1 LDVLE
6 AAAVDLDNPIGDRM
20 AQRVRGDVVG
30 FADTA
35 AGDLGPDVGLGRDL
49 FDEAL
54 ERPSGE
60 AVARAGG
67 KQGVGVFPA
76 VAKVSP
82 E

>member
-1 LDVLE
+1 MGSNIVVF
-6 AAAVDLDNPIGDRM
+6 VDTITGNVS
-20 AQRVRGDVVG
+20 ADVV
-30 FADTA
+30 
-35 AGDLGPDVGLGRDL
+35 LGREL

-67 KQGVGVFPA
+67 KEGVNVFLA

>member
-6 AAAVDLDNPIGDRM
+6 AAAVDLDNPIGDRVLEG
-20 AQRVRGDVVG
+20 VRGDIVG
-30 FADTA
+30 IADTA
-35 AGDLGPDVGLGRDL
+35 AGDLGPDVGLGREL

-54 ERPSGE
+54 ERPRGE

-67 KQGVGVFPA
+67 KQGVGVFPT

>member
-1 LDVLE
+1 MYVLE
-6 AAAVDLDNPIGDRM
+6 AAAVNLDNPIGDRVPEGM
-20 AQRVRGDVVG
+20 RCDVVG

-35 AGDLGPDVGLGRDL
+35 AGDLGPDVGLGREL

-60 AVARAGG
+60 AIARAGG

>member
-1 LDVLE
+1 
-6 AAAVDLDNPIGDRM
+6 
-20 AQRVRGDVVG
+20 VRSDVVG
-30 FADTA
+30 FADITA
-35 AGDLGPDVGLGRDL
+35 GNLGTDIGLDREL

-54 ERPSGE
+54 ERPSGG
-60 AVARAGG
+60 AVAQAGG

>member
-1 LDVLE
+1 M
-6 AAAVDLDNPIGDRM
+6 RS
-20 AQRVRGDVVG
+20 DVVG
-30 FADTA
+30 IADTA
-35 AGDLGPDVGLGRDL
+35 AGDLGADVGLGREL